1 VSYENELSRLRWQAP
16 RPPARLAG
24 TSVGPMRFILIYQG
38 SYGDD
43 QILIVLVLSLSAG
56 FYLNSFF
63 S

>member
-38 SYGDD
+38 SCGDD
-43 QILIVLVLSLSAG
+43 QILIVFERWFLS
-56 FYLNSFF
+56 
-63 S
+63 